1 MTAKTTRTIKY
12 SMIGNIRKGDLYAL
26 LSVCTDHDLEPLLSL
41 IKDRVS
47 SSIESDEDYKKSPSQ
62 PSRFC
67 RAIGDEIRRYGGNTM
82 ANTVRRGGPDYSEIV
97 GDVCKR
103 FGVPFDESDI
113 VKSESALLNLYLDVE
128 WSTLPHSE
136 RDAAAERAR
145 AKVLSEATK
154 FSNVVKGNAAKG
166 PLAIFGLPGVP
177 ALTTL
182 SLADPA
188 YRVTAP
194 CVLHIAYVRRL
205 VLESIASNP
214 TAVFE
219 SAPAVPQSL
228 TRSATLTVGE
238 TGADSLV
245 SLTRIS
251 EPVVEN
257 WLRAS
262 SGADISRLSPLF
274 QAVPSLAAAQ
284 NVASNTYM
292 EVVINGPLLKAKGTE
307 GYRLIT
313 MIDGKPSH
321 GTLLDPSAL
330 SNIVNAGALLQVA
343 SVALGQKHLADIKRE
358 LNELKKT
365 VTSIE
370 DFQQN
375 GRFAK
380 VSGLVTYLEQVA
392 PSVMAGEA
400 PEGLPMVL
408 EMNEQTLLG
417 VQGHLQRDIALAIKE
432 IAEISDPDTF
442 GTSGIHTALKGHHA
456 RLARLCAEMHFCIRA
471 RAAVLQLA
479 VTLGLSENLK
489 TARLDDI
496 RESLQELRED
506 GPLIASATKLMRQ
519 RAQALSAITNTNST
533 ISQRKLELLAL
544 NQEFVDQIK
553 LTREDVER
561 ELKAAIGFFR
571 QQAEPVRLLLKLDGE
586 KIIGSKV
593 A

>member
-12 SMIGNIRKGDLYAL
+12 SMIGDIRKGDLYAL
-26 LSVCTDHDLEPLLSL
+26 LSVCTDHDLKPLLSL

-47 SSIESDEDYKKSPSQ
+47 SSIESDDEYKKSPSQ
-62 PSRFC
+62 PSRYY
-67 RAIGDEIRRYGGNTM
+67 RAIGDEIRRFGGNTM
-82 ANTVRRGGPDYSEIV
+82 ANTVRGGGPDYREIV

-113 VKSESALLNLYLDVE
+113 VKGESALLNLYLDVE
-128 WSTLPHSE
+128 WTTLPHSE

-194 CVLHIAYVRRL
+194 CVLHIAYVRRQ
-205 VLESIASNP
+205 VLESIASNS

-219 SAPAVPQSL
+219 NAPAVPRSV
-228 TRSATLTVGE
+228 TRSATLTVSE

-251 EPVVEN
+251 DPGIEDWPRE
-257 WLRAS
+257 S
-262 SGADISRLSPLF
+262 SDAGISRLSPLF

-292 EVVINGPLLKAKGTE
+292 EVVINGPLLTAKGKE

-321 GTLLDPSAL
+321 GTLLDPSSL

-358 LNELKKT
+358 LNELKTT
-365 VTSIE
+365 VKSIE

-375 GRFAK
+375 GRFAE
-380 VSGLVTYLEQVA
+380 VSGIVAYLEQVA

-400 PEGLPMVL
+400 PEGLSMVL
-408 EMNEQTLLG
+408 EMNEVALLRD
-417 VQGHLQRDIALAIKE
+417 QGHLQTDIGKAIEE
-432 IAEISDPDTF
+432 IAGISDPDTF
-442 GTSGIHTALKGHHA
+442 GTGGIHTALKGLHA
-456 RLARLCAEMHFCIRA
+456 RLERLCAEMHFCIRA

-479 VTLGLSENLK
+479 VTLGLSESLK
-489 TARLDDI
+489 TTRLDNI
-496 RESLQELRED
+496 RRSLHDLRED
-506 GPLIASATKLMRQ
+506 GPLIARATKLMRQ
-519 RAQALSAITNTNST
+519 RAQALSAVTNTNST

-544 NQEFVDQIK
+544 NQNLIDRLK

-561 ELKAAIGFFR
+561 ELDAAIGFFR
-571 QQAEPVRLLLKLDGE
+571 QQVEPVRLILRLDGE
-586 KIIGSKV
+586 RIIGSK
-593 A
+593 AA